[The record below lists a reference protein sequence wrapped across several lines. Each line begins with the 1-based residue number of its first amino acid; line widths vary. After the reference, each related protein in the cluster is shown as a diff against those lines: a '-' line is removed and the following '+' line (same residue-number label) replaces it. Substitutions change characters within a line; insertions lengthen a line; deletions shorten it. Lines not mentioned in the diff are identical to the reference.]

1 MNRDVMRRI
10 AAAGGRFFRRARWF
24 VIALALLAAGCV
36 SANKDIRLALDQIE
50 AQNEKAFGDYQRALE
65 TMRASYLENG
75 ERIAAREM
83 ETLILTNRA
92 GGGVPADKAEEAFL
106 RYRDNMK
113 AFQARVS
120 SFDAEVGKIQ
130 RRREVARQLM
140 DSVKYFHDGQD
151 LQGAI
156 IKTIS
161 GVMEEAVAD
170 CPYLGAATAA
180 TGETTSDGKSD
191 CSGGGTC
198 PGTTCATCA
207 TGGAK

>member
-1 MNRDVMRRI
+1 MSCDVMRRI

-24 VIALALLAAGCV
+24 VIALALLVAGCV
-36 SANKDIRLALDQIE
+36 SSNKDIRLALDQIE
-50 AQNEKAFGDYQRALE
+50 VQNEKAYGDYQRALE

-83 ETLILTNRA
+83 ETLILTNKA
-92 GGGVPADKAEEAFL
+92 GGGVPADKAEAAFL

-113 AFQARVS
+113 AFQSRVS

-161 GVMEEAVAD
+161 GVMEEAVSAYGST
-170 CPYLGAATAA
+170 PASTAGSSAAI
-180 TGETTSDGKSD
+180 GKDECSDGS
-191 CSGGGTC
+191 CLNTA
-198 PGTTCATCA
+198 TCATCA
-207 TGGAK
+207 KGGAK